1 MPGNARATAGIPF
14 GNGHRPLN
22 MRDDRTESIEGHA
35 AIVTRDAGNKLWG
48 MTAPEPNLVLVDV
61 LSGPA
66 PRAAGTA
73 EPFLYP
79 DDLGAVR
86 GDGVFETLL
95 VRDGHLCNTRR
106 HEDRFLSSARML
118 QLPAPDLEV
127 WREAARI
134 ALDEWAGREGSSGDA
149 SMRWVYSRGRE
160 STGLPTGYIMVTP
173 AAGVAASR
181 ERGVRVMLAERGFE
195 LDLGNRAPWAL
206 IGAKTLSYAANMAA
220 LRHAKEHGFDD
231 VIFTSSEGNLLEGP
245 TSTIILVRGRRLL
258 TPNPGEGVL
267 PGTTQAALF
276 DLAAEKGWEC
286 VPLQLTPE
294 DLRTADA
301 VWLVSSVRIAVR
313 VTSLDGEELPAPGP
327 EAEAEF
333 RELCDEALAR

>member
-1 MPGNARATAGIPF
+1 
-14 GNGHRPLN
+14 
-22 MRDDRTESIEGHA
+22 
-35 AIVTRDAGNKLWG
+35 
-48 MTAPEPNLVLVDV
+48 MTAPQHDIILVDV
-61 LSGPA
+61 LSEDA
-66 PRAAGTA
+66 PRIADAS

-95 VRDGHLCNTRR
+95 VRDGHACNVTR
-106 HEDRFLSSARML
+106 HENRFLSSAEML
-118 QLPAPDLEV
+118 QLPAPDLDR
-127 WREAARI
+127 WRASSRLAVDEWNSR
-134 ALDEWAGREGSSGDA
+134 ALDRAA

-160 STGLPTGYIMVTP
+160 STGLPTGYIMITP
-173 AAGVAASR
+173 AAGAAEAR

-220 LRHAKEHGFDD
+220 LRYAKEHGFDD

-245 TSTIILVRGRRLL
+245 TSTIILVRGRQLL

-286 VPLQLTPE
+286 VPAQLTPE

-313 VTSLDGEELPAPGP
+313 VTSLDGEELPSPGVA
-327 EAEAEF
+327 AEAEF
-333 RELCDEALAR
+333 GELCEQALAR

>member
-1 MPGNARATAGIPF
+1 
-14 GNGHRPLN
+14 
-22 MRDDRTESIEGHA
+22 
-35 AIVTRDAGNKLWG
+35 
-48 MTAPEPNLVLVDV
+48 MTAPQQDIILVDV
-61 LSGPA
+61 LSEDA
-66 PRAAGTA
+66 PRIADAS

-95 VRDGHLCNTRR
+95 VRDGHACNVAR
-106 HEDRFLSSARML
+106 HENRFLSSAEML
-118 QLPAPDLEV
+118 QLPAPDLDR
-127 WREAARI
+127 WRAASGLAVDEWNSR
-134 ALDEWAGREGSSGDA
+134 ALDRAASDGASADGSVTHRDA

-160 STGLPTGYIMVTP
+160 STGLPTGYIMITP
-173 AAGVAASR
+173 AAGAAEAR

-220 LRHAKEHGFDD
+220 LRYAKEHGFDD

-276 DLAAEKGWEC
+276 DLAAEQGWEC
-286 VPLQLTPE
+286 VPAQLTPE

-313 VTSLDGEELPAPGP
+313 VTSLDGEELPSPGVA
-327 EAEAEF
+327 AEAEF
-333 RELCDEALAR
+333 GELCEQALAR

>member
-1 MPGNARATAGIPF
+1 
-14 GNGHRPLN
+14 
-22 MRDDRTESIEGHA
+22 
-35 AIVTRDAGNKLWG
+35 
-48 MTAPEPNLVLVDV
+48 MTAPQRDIILVDV
-61 LSGPA
+61 LSGDA
-66 PRAAGTA
+66 PRVVDGSA
-73 EPFLYP
+73 PFLYP

-95 VRDGHLCNTRR
+95 VRDGHACNVAR
-106 HEDRFLSSARML
+106 HEDRFLSSADML
-118 QLPAPDLEV
+118 QLPAPDLDR
-127 WREAARI
+127 WREAS
-134 ALDEWAGREGSSGDA
+134 ALAVAEWNDGAIDGDA

-173 AAGVAASR
+173 AAGVAAAR

-220 LRHAKEHGFDD
+220 LRHAREHGFDD
-231 VIFTSSEGNLLEGP
+231 VIFTSAEGNLLEGP

-286 VPLQLTPE
+286 VPSQLTPE
-294 DLRTADA
+294 DLRSADA

>member
-1 MPGNARATAGIPF
+1 
-14 GNGHRPLN
+14 
-22 MRDDRTESIEGHA
+22 
-35 AIVTRDAGNKLWG
+35 
-48 MTAPEPNLVLVDV
+48 MTAPQHDIILVDV
-61 LSGPA
+61 LSEDA
-66 PRAAGTA
+66 PRIADAS

-95 VRDGHLCNTRR
+95 VRDGHACNVTR
-106 HEDRFLSSARML
+106 HENRFLSSAEML
-118 QLPAPDLEV
+118 QLPAPDLDR
-127 WREAARI
+127 WRASSRLAVDEWNSR
-134 ALDEWAGREGSSGDA
+134 ALDRAA

-160 STGLPTGYIMVTP
+160 STGLPTGYIMITP
-173 AAGVAASR
+173 AAGAAEAR

-220 LRHAKEHGFDD
+220 LRYAKEHGFDD

-245 TSTIILVRGRRLL
+245 TSTIVLVRGRQLL

-286 VPLQLTPE
+286 VPAQLTPE

-313 VTSLDGEELPAPGP
+313 VTSLDGEELPSPGVA
-327 EAEAEF
+327 AEAEF
-333 RELCDEALAR
+333 GELCEQALAR

>member
-1 MPGNARATAGIPF
+1 
-14 GNGHRPLN
+14 
-22 MRDDRTESIEGHA
+22 
-35 AIVTRDAGNKLWG
+35 
-48 MTAPEPNLVLVDV
+48 MTAPQRDIILVDV
-61 LSGPA
+61 LSGDA
-66 PRAAGTA
+66 PRVADGSA
-73 EPFLYP
+73 PFLYP

-95 VRDGHLCNTRR
+95 VRDGHACNVAR
-106 HEDRFLSSARML
+106 HEDRFLSSADML
-118 QLPAPDLEV
+118 QLPAPDLDR
-127 WREAARI
+127 WREASALAI
-134 ALDEWAGREGSSGDA
+134 AEWNGRNIDGDA

-160 STGLPTGYIMVTP
+160 STGRPTGYIMVTP

-231 VIFTSSEGNLLEGP
+231 VIFTSAEGNLLEGP

-286 VPLQLTPE
+286 VPSQLTPE

>member
-1 MPGNARATAGIPF
+1 
-14 GNGHRPLN
+14 
-22 MRDDRTESIEGHA
+22 
-35 AIVTRDAGNKLWG
+35 
-48 MTAPEPNLVLVDV
+48 MTAPQHDIILVDV
-61 LSGPA
+61 LSEDA
-66 PRAAGTA
+66 PRIADAS

-95 VRDGHLCNTRR
+95 VRDGHACNVAR
-106 HEDRFLSSARML
+106 HENRFLSSAEML
-118 QLPAPDLEV
+118 QLPAPDLDR
-127 WREAARI
+127 WRAASGLAVDEWNSR
-134 ALDEWAGREGSSGDA
+134 ALDRAA

-160 STGLPTGYIMVTP
+160 STGLPTGYIMITP
-173 AAGVAASR
+173 AAGAAEAR

-220 LRHAKEHGFDD
+220 LRYAKEHGFDD

-245 TSTIILVRGRRLL
+245 TSTIVLVRGRRLL

-276 DLAAEKGWEC
+276 DLAAEQGWEC
-286 VPLQLTPE
+286 VPAQLTPE

-313 VTSLDGEELPAPGP
+313 VTSLDGEELPSPGVA
-327 EAEAEF
+327 AEAEF
-333 RELCDEALAR
+333 GELCEQALAR

>member
-1 MPGNARATAGIPF
+1 
-14 GNGHRPLN
+14 
-22 MRDDRTESIEGHA
+22 
-35 AIVTRDAGNKLWG
+35 
-48 MTAPEPNLVLVDV
+48 MTAPQHDIILVDV
-61 LSGPA
+61 LSEDA
-66 PRAAGTA
+66 PRIADAS

-95 VRDGHLCNTRR
+95 VRDGHACNVAR
-106 HEDRFLSSARML
+106 HENRFLSSAEML
-118 QLPAPDLEV
+118 QLPAPDLDR
-127 WREAARI
+127 WRAASGLAVDEWNSR
-134 ALDEWAGREGSSGDA
+134 ALDRAASDGASADGSVTHRDA

-160 STGLPTGYIMVTP
+160 STGLPTGYIMITP
-173 AAGVAASR
+173 AAGAAEAR

-220 LRHAKEHGFDD
+220 LRYAKEHGFDD

-245 TSTIILVRGRRLL
+245 TSTIILVRGRQLL

-276 DLAAEKGWEC
+276 DLAAEQGWEC
-286 VPLQLTPE
+286 VP
-294 DLRTADA
+294 A
-301 VWLVSSVRIAVR
+301 
-313 VTSLDGEELPAPGP
+313 
-327 EAEAEF
+327 
-333 RELCDEALAR
+333 